1 MANPPPSPGASP
13 LFLRE
18 EEIRRGIELLQFG
31 HAALARVMDPILETH
46 RLGRAHQRA
55 LYFIG
60 RQPGLSVS
68 ALLELLGVTKQS
80 LGRVL
85 DELAERDL
93 VETRRSERD
102 RRQRLLHLTAA
113 GEVIENALFDAA
125 RERVAAAYSA
135 AGQSSVTGFWRV
147 LENLLDN
154 AVSFSPDGGLVQI
167 VATVADNQ
175 VLVSVEDEGPGVPPE
190 ERETVFRRF
199 HSVRPEHEQFGK
211 HSGLGLAIARSIV
224 EGHQGRVSVGD
235 RDDTHSGAC
244 FIVRLPMA
252 QSGDPGMASE

>member
-93 VETRRSERD
+93 VETRRSDRD

-147 LENLLDN
+147 LENLLDSREQ
-154 AVSFSPDGGLVQI
+154 AVLAALQI
-167 VATVADNQ
+167 
-175 VLVSVEDEGPGVPPE
+175 
-190 ERETVFRRF
+190 RR
-199 HSVRPEHEQFGK
+199 
-211 HSGLGLAIARSIV
+211 
-224 EGHQGRVSVGD
+224 
-235 RDDTHSGAC
+235 
-244 FIVRLPMA
+244 
-252 QSGDPGMASE
+252 